1 MAEITLGGNA
11 VHTNGELPAK
21 GAKAPAFELVKSDL
35 TAVTSDDLSG
45 QRIVLNIFPS
55 IDTAVCATSVR
66 RFNERAAD
74 LDDTTVVCVSADLP
88 FAAARFCGA
97 EGIENVVTGST
108 FRSSFLDDYGVR
120 MVDGKL
126 AGVAARAVVV
136 LDADGTVLHSEL
148 VPEIAQEPDY
158 DAAVKALG

>member
-1 MAEITLGGNA
+1 M
-11 VHTNGELPAK
+11 
-21 GAKAPAFELVKSDL
+21 
-35 TAVTSDDLSG
+35 
-45 QRIVLNIFPS
+45 
-55 IDTAVCATSVR
+55 
-66 RFNERAAD
+66 
-74 LDDTTVVCVSADLP
+74 VCVSADLP

-158 DAAVKALG
+158 DAAIKALG